1 MTAGYVRTFGVGV
14 CRGRYAEALVD
25 RWQAW
30 DALHDSEN
38 DPVADFGA
46 DQMYVVFVV
55 ANGGEDLEHFQV
67 HSLKEAHSILLQ
79 VRLMLILVGLGF
91 NVVVP
96 GIYGGCAT
104 SFLQARPVHF
114 RGFVQES

>member
-1 MTAGYVRTFGVGV
+1 MTAGFVRTFGVGV
-14 CRGRYAEALVD
+14 CRGRYADALVD

-30 DALHDSEN
+30 DAIHGSEN

-67 HSLKEAHSILLQ
+67 HSFKEARSILLQ
-79 VRLMLILVGLGF
+79 VRPALIFSPGGLG
-91 NVVVP
+91 V
-96 GIYGGCAT
+96 
-104 SFLQARPVHF
+104 
-114 RGFVQES
+114 